1 MRTGAD
7 DVDAS
12 GVRASSAGTTGAG
25 AIGASGTGAGTRGAG
40 RSGRAAAGAGDLGES
55 GAATGRG
62 TARDATRAR
71 AVLAVVATGQFVVSL
86 DISVVNVA
94 LPAIRDGLGFSGS
107 GLAWVVNAYVLAFG
121 GLLLL
126 GGRLGDLLGRR
137 RVLVACFALFGAASL
152 AGGLA
157 QEGGQL
163 VAARAVQGIA
173 AAGLA
178 PAALALLS
186 TTFPDGPARARALAV
201 WATVTA
207 AGGAVGVLASGLLTE
222 LASWRWVMLVN
233 VPIVAAVVPLALR
246 ALPRDAL
253 ARSGAA
259 QQSEPTPATRE
270 QATDAGGPQTE
281 PTRATRE
288 QASEAGRR
296 PSPDVAG
303 ALLATAGCTT
313 LVLGV
318 LRSDVHGWGSPATLG
333 TLAAA
338 VVLLGLFAF
347 VEARVAREPLL
358 RLGLLAERRVAVA
371 NLVTALICAGQFA
384 AFYFVSLLLQET
396 LGYRPV
402 EAGLAFLPFCAG
414 IVAGSVA
421 AMRLLPAHG
430 PRPLLL
436 TGGLLAAAGMLWF
449 DAAGPGTT
457 YLGGLLGP
465 MLVASAGLG
474 LCFLPATAAATAGVA
489 PAEAGMAAGLVNA
502 SRQLGGAIGLA
513 ALVAVGQPPAL
524 AVAAALMA
532 AAALASQ
539 LLRPLGSR

>member
-1 MRTGAD
+1 
-7 DVDAS
+7 
-12 GVRASSAGTTGAG
+12 
-25 AIGASGTGAGTRGAG
+25 
-40 RSGRAAAGAGDLGES
+40 
-55 GAATGRG
+55 
-62 TARDATRAR
+62 
-71 AVLAVVATGQFVVSL
+71 VLAVVATGQFVVSL

-94 LPAIRDGLGFSGS
+94 LPAIREGLGFSAS

-137 RVLVACFALFGAASL
+137 RVLTACFALFGAASL

-157 QEGGQL
+157 QEPWQL
-163 VAARAVQGIA
+163 VAARAAQGVA

-186 TTFPDGPARARALAV
+186 TTFPEGAARARALAI
-201 WATVTA
+201 WAAVTA

-233 VPIVAAVVPLALR
+233 VPVVVAVVPLALR
-246 ALPRDAL
+246 ALPRDHT
-253 ARSGAA
+253 ARPGGLRTSGAGGH
-259 QQSEPTPATRE
+259 
-270 QATDAGGPQTE
+270 AGARG
-281 PTRATRE
+281 A
-288 QASEAGRR
+288 ANGGSF
-296 PSPDVAG
+296 DLAG
-303 ALLATAGCTT
+303 ALLATGGCTA

-318 LRSDVHGWGSPATLG
+318 LRTDVHGWGSAATLG

-338 VVLLGLFAF
+338 AAMLALFAL

-358 RLGLLAERRVAVA
+358 RLGLLARRQVAVA

-396 LGYRPV
+396 LGYRPI
-402 EAGLAFLPFCAG
+402 ETGLAFLPFCAG

-449 DAAGPGTT
+449 DAAAPGTS

-465 MLVASAGLG
+465 MLVASTGLG

-513 ALVAVGQPPAL
+513 ALVAIGQPPAL
-524 AVAAALMA
+524 AVAAGLMA

-539 LLRPLGSR
+539 LLRPAGGT